1 MLNEEEAVMAAY
13 VDSLSKGD
21 LQSHIQQLIRKFG
34 IGAVLGGVIA
44 FVDIY
49 LDAECDLE
57 RDEERSHD
65 LAVLEGRWE
74 QISCGLEELMAKTD
88 ELLDLP

>member
-1 MLNEEEAVMAAY
+1 MAEY
-13 VDSLSKGD
+13 VNSLTKDD
-21 LQSHIQQLIRKFG
+21 LHSHIQQLIRRFG
-34 IGAVLGGVIA
+34 IGPVLGGVIT

-74 QISCGLEELMAKTD
+74 QVSCGLWELMTKTD

>member
-1 MLNEEEAVMAAY
+1 MAEY
-13 VDSLSKGD
+13 VDSLTKDD
-21 LQSHIQQLIRKFG
+21 LHSLIQRLVRRFG
-34 IGAVLGGVIA
+34 IGAVLGGVIT

-74 QISCGLEELMAKTD
+74 QVSCGLWELMTKTD

>member
-1 MLNEEEAVMAAY
+1 MLNEEAVMAEY
-13 VDSLSKGD
+13 VDSLNKDDLKG
-21 LQSHIQQLIRKFG
+21 HIQRLIGRFG
-34 IGAVLGGVIA
+34 VGAVLGGVIA

-49 LDAECDLE
+49 LDTECDLE
-57 RDEERSHD
+57 NDEERAHD

-74 QISCGLEELMAKTD
+74 QVSYGLGELMAKTD